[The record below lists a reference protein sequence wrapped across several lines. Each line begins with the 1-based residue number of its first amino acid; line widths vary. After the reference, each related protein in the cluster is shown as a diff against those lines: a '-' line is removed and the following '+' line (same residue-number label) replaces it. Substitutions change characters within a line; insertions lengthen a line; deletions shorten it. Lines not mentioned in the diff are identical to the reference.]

1 MTMDGGPIFICNPV
15 KLAILPGSRST
26 ADASSCSMF
35 DKVHD
40 APNLTP
46 ASVCLMSVS
55 SGM

>member
-1 MTMDGGPIFICNPV
+1 MDGGPIFICNPV